1 VNLEKNMSAITIK
14 IENLDVVN
22 AELSEIDDSLLQS
35 LSGSGPISGLGAAF
49 GTTLGI
55 GLYGLAT
62 GQSTQSIWNQQVIFG
77 GTAFVGGLLV
87 PGP

>member
-1 VNLEKNMSAITIK
+1 MSEITIK
-14 IENLDVVN
+14 IENLEVVDD
-22 AELSEIDDSLLQS
+22 ELLEIDDNSLHS
-35 LSGSGPISGLGAAF
+35 LSGSGILSGLGAAF

-55 GLYGLAT
+55 GIYGLST

>member
-1 VNLEKNMSAITIK
+1 MNEITIK

-22 AELSEIDDSLLQS
+22 AELSEIDDGLLQ
-35 LSGSGPISGLGAAF
+35 LVSGTGPIAGFGAAF

-55 GLYGLAT
+55 GIYGLAT

-77 GTAFVGGLLV
+77 GSAFLGGLLV
-87 PGP
+87 PGL